1 MGGGQAPSL
10 PTPTRWHERW
20 ARPGLTLPLGKFLEG
35 LCRHLSTP
43 PTKTHSLFGKSEES
57 APIAQRKLRQ
67 EDQAD
72 LPQDTLSVRL
82 SKSEAL
88 TLSRTQS
95 EGKCPHAVGFA
106 ESARV
111 PAPKPPGFQPR
122 EPFHRGARQL
132 LPPRC
137 RALVELPRDSTRF
150 PACSHRARQPYSEAR
165 QPGRPQLSASEPSPP
180 TTAAQRA
187 GRVPART
194 RT

>member
-1 MGGGQAPSL
+1 MQTSL
-10 PTPTRWHERW
+10 NPE
-20 ARPGLTLPLGKFLEG
+20 
-35 LCRHLSTP
+35 CTP
-43 PTKTHSLFGKSEES
+43 PTKTHSLFRKSEES

-95 EGKCPHAVGFA
+95 EEKCPHAVDFA
-106 ESARV
+106 GSAPA
-111 PAPKPPGFQPR
+111 PAPKSPGFRPR
-122 EPFHRGARQL
+122 EPFHRGARRL

-137 RALVELPRDSTRF
+137 RALVAPPRGSTRV
-150 PACSHRARQPYSEAR
+150 PARSHRARQPYSGAR
-165 QPGRPQLSASEPSPP
+165 QPRRPQRSSSEPSPR

-187 GRVPART
+187 GRVPAPT